1 MQFVTQSGTPIGLIG
16 QGTWYLGE
24 HLETW
29 QQELFSLRTGLDQG
43 MTLVDTAEMYG
54 DGAAER
60 LVGQAIQHYDR
71 EKLYLVS
78 KVYPHNAGRKNIRHS
93 CQASLKRMGTDY
105 LDLYLLHWRGS
116 IPLAETVECMEQL
129 MTDGLI
135 REWGVSNLDLDDM
148 KELLSISGGS
158 GCRTDQVLYH
168 LGSRGIEYDLLPFLR
183 KKDIPVMA
191 YCPLAQAGQLRNG
204 LMNHPAVL
212 ETAQVHN
219 ATPAQI
225 LLSFLLTKPGVIPI
239 PRASKAEHTLENAKA
254 ADLRLTREDLK
265 RLDEAFP
272 APSRRVP
279 LDMQ

>member
-1 MQFVTQSGTPIGLIG
+1 
-16 QGTWYLGE
+16 
-24 HLETW
+24 
-29 QQELFSLRTGLDQG
+29 
-43 MTLVDTAEMYG
+43 
-54 DGAAER
+54 
-60 LVGQAIQHYDR
+60 
-71 EKLYLVS
+71 
-78 KVYPHNAGRKNIRHS
+78 
-93 CQASLKRMGTDY
+93 
-105 LDLYLLHWRGS
+105 
-116 IPLAETVECMEQL
+116 
-129 MTDGLI
+129 
-135 REWGVSNLDLDDM
+135 
-148 KELLSISGGS
+148 
-158 GCRTDQVLYH
+158 
-168 LGSRGIEYDLLPFLR
+168 
-183 KKDIPVMA
+183 MA